1 MKSQQS
7 SQVNNTQG
15 TYCSQDVAED
25 ETQDHDN
32 LAESDA
38 NITVVLEKDS
48 LEEGATREV
57 SENISTCSTKTTE
70 TVQVEKGEESVCI
83 HQVKAGFSF
92 VELKVGNRSIKAR
105 IDSGAE
111 ITILSLK
118 IYEQLVKAP
127 AKIKNVDLQM
137 ADNDT
142 VLKGFIIQ
150 PLKMKLGNQSF
161 SERVY
166 VAAIGDDMLLGH
178 DLLHHLGVCLD
189 MQTDTLILN
198 GERVP
203 ITTSFKDGRLTV
215 ARVSLQKKVTVP
227 PNSVVRLSCKMDT
240 TMPDD
245 YFIESVERLKVLMAR
260 TVCAAD
266 TDPIICLVNPT
277 DTLRTLKKGAQ
288 IGNAYEVIALQEDE
302 ILVGVSCSNTG
313 SSISLVN
320 EEGLVNPQEQAKGSD
335 VSCSNIGPSTPLV
348 KEEDAVGRTTH
359 VQEEQVSLAEQE
371 IPEHLKQLY
380 ETSMQKLSAEQRQ
393 NLKKLLC
400 DNQDVFAKHDFDLGT
415 VTAIQHTIDTGTARP
430 IKQHMRRT
438 PACFANEE
446 EELLKKM
453 LDAGVIQESV
463 SD

>member
-7 SQVNNTQG
+7 SQVNNTKG

-48 LEEGATREV
+48 LEEDATREV

-83 HQVKAGFSF
+83 HQVKAGSSF

-245 YFIESVERLKVLMAR
+245 YFIEPVEQLKVLMAR

-288 IGNAYEVIALQEDE
+288 IGSAYEVIALQEDE
-302 ILVGVSCSNTG
+302 ILAGVSCSNTG

-320 EEGLVNPQEQAKGSD
+320 EEGLVNPQEQGKGSD
-335 VSCSNIGPSTPLV
+335 VSSSNVGPSTPLV
-348 KEEDAVGRTTH
+348 KEGDAVGRTTH
-359 VQEEQVSLAEQE
+359 VQ
-371 IPEHLKQLY
+371 
-380 ETSMQKLSAEQRQ
+380 
-393 NLKKLLC
+393 
-400 DNQDVFAKHDFDLGT
+400 
-415 VTAIQHTIDTGTARP
+415 
-430 IKQHMRRT
+430 
-438 PACFANEE
+438 
-446 EELLKKM
+446 
-453 LDAGVIQESV
+453 
-463 SD
+463 